1 MSRSANPTRQ
11 RLMAAAIVLF
21 QAQGITETTTKQI
34 AERAEVNEVTLFR
47 QFGSKQGLLLAI
59 LQEAAVVTQMGQ
71 ALIAQSSATDS
82 IYPAVKSYAA
92 AYLEALERS
101 PDVVRSVVGG
111 AGQYP
116 SESRKALGA
125 GLNQANQSVADYF
138 QSVIDR
144 GQLEHYLSAGALAS
158 LLNSLLLGY
167 AVLELTSE
175 DHELW
180 QDREAFLED
189 LVTLFLRGAVSP
201 LPGLPE
207 LGGAVMAEK
216 PEKIVDLTAAI
227 AHEILQR
234 SKKEGLQAYALAYVL
249 FGAGL
254 SPEQLVRLERSDYL
268 SDRDLQFLQVGD
280 RQVPVNQWIL
290 GKRYGSYAKNPLT
303 QWLKSR
309 KDDRPALFLGAA
321 GEALSETELRQDWQ
335 NWTADLLMP
344 GGQPPS
350 LTQVPQTWCVEM
362 LMKGMSLTDLQIL
375 TGWEMGTL
383 QACAYRVREKAAL
396 DQAMRLD
403 RNKAVT

>member
-1 MSRSANPTRQ
+1 
-11 RLMAAAIVLF
+11 MAAAIALF

-82 IYPAVKSYAA
+82 IYPAVKSYGL

-116 SESRKALGA
+116 AESRKALGA

-144 GQLEHYLSAGALAS
+144 GQLDHHLSAGALAS

-201 LPGLPE
+201 LPGLAD
-207 LGGAVMAEK
+207 LGAE
-216 PEKIVDLTAAI
+216 PTQEKIVDVTAAVLGSAI

-254 SPEQLVRLERSDYL
+254 SPEQMVRLERSDYL
-268 SDRDLQFLQVGD
+268 SDRNLQFLQVGD
-280 RQVPVNQWIL
+280 RQVPLNQWIL

-321 GEALSETELRQDWQ
+321 GEALSEAELRQDWQ
-335 NWTADLLMP
+335 NWTEGLLMP
-344 GGQPPS
+344 GGQPPT
-350 LTQVPQTWCVEM
+350 LAQVPQTWCVEM

-375 TGWEMGTL
+375 TGWEMGKL